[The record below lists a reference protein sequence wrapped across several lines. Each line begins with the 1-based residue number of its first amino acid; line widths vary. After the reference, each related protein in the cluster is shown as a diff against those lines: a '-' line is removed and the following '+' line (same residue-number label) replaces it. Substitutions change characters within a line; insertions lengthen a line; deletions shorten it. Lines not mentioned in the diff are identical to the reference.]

1 MQKDGHYMPLELG
14 AAINHPVTA
23 ASSGEEGEHTAA
35 PTTPASPPTP
45 SQTPP
50 HAPLTPPRVM
60 VGGGEN
66 PTGGQAPGEP
76 QEDPI
81 AVANPAA
88 CEASS

>member
-1 MQKDGHYMPLELG
+1 MPLELG

-23 ASSGEEGEHTAA
+23 ASSGEEEGHTAA
-35 PTTPASPPTP
+35 PTTTPASPPTP

-66 PTGGQAPGEP
+66 PTGDQEPGEP
-76 QEDPI
+76 HEDPI
-81 AVANPAA
+81 AVAHNPAA